1 MTTKY
6 KRPTWT
12 KKRITLPVKNQ
23 AYDLN
28 YSMQK
33 SIIRLLQVRA
43 LMDLIRKQNQDMCN
57 QNNISLGGYFGF
69 YRLVLTNQFVLN
81 PVGHGLFQTA
91 EYNEEKLEKSG
102 IRPETIVVTQTSAT
116 PTARMYHDIP
126 RPYAIPQPRPH

>member
-1 MTTKY
+1 MTKKI

-12 KKRITLPVKNQ
+12 KETRTLPVKNQ

-33 SIIRLLQVRA
+33 SMIRLLQARA
-43 LMDLIRKQNQDMCN
+43 LMNLIRKQNQDMCN

-81 PVGHGLFQTA
+81 PVGNGLFQTA
-91 EYNEEKLEKSG
+91 EYNEEQTEIFGS
-102 IRPETIVVTQTSAT
+102 RPERVVLIKPAALSPHPMPREI
-116 PTARMYHDIP
+116 PT
-126 RPYAIPQPRPH
+126 PYAIPEPRPQ